1 MKLGPFPLW
10 DEAFLF
16 PIAVPE
22 VAMVQIIL
30 LDAGINPQTGIVD
43 RIMDITQDIMIGNAV
58 LPLDRMHKGL
68 CKIPLHSEHGEPLPH
83 GEHLMA
89 HVNIHTIGYDE
100 ELYDQLLHSKSMDYE
115 MSHFLMD
122 LMGLEPAKAKSKSL
136 SRISSL
142 VRVQSSSSR
151 NFRYPQSA
159 HYRSSPSRAGR

>member
-68 CKIPLHSEHGEPLPH
+68 CKIPLHSE
-83 GEHLMA
+83 
-89 HVNIHTIGYDE
+89 
-100 ELYDQLLHSKSMDYE
+100 
-115 MSHFLMD
+115 
-122 LMGLEPAKAKSKSL
+122 
-136 SRISSL
+136 
-142 VRVQSSSSR
+142 VRRREVS
-151 NFRYPQSA
+151 
-159 HYRSSPSRAGR
+159 